1 MARSTNRPSNAARLC
16 AALLAVS
23 LLGACQDGGRGEGSG
38 ATTTTE
44 SSMEGYAARVTD
56 AVGRFRSAIA
66 QVAAAES
73 YKDLRGQVSAAV
85 VTMRS
90 TTAGLRNLSG
100 APAGTK
106 SAHDRLVA
114 VMTDLQFEV
123 IGASGAVQNQQ
134 LCSASAVIAA
144 LNKSG
149 TPGKLDA
156 AAQELSAVTG
166 GRFKATEVVP
176 VAKPA
181 IQRPPSGTVVRGRLT
196 GPRRNYITIDN
207 KDDVDVVLT
216 LGKGK
221 EGRTPYLS
229 FYVKRDSKVTIR
241 GIPNGT
247 YRSHG
252 TDGKD
257 WDGKQRLFTRE
268 CSFWKYKG
276 KETWGVAPDYT
287 VGWSYSFGAESDD
300 GEGGSEFVPP
310 DDAVSP

>member
-1 MARSTNRPSNAARLC
+1 MARWTSRPPTAPRLC
-16 AALLAVS
+16 AALLAIG
-23 LLGACQDGGRGEGSG
+23 LLGACQDGGGEAS
-38 ATTTTE
+38 APTATTE
-44 SSMEGYAARVTD
+44 SSMEAYAARVTD
-56 AVGRFRSAIA
+56 AVDRFRSAIA
-66 QVAAAES
+66 LVAGAES
-73 YKDLRGQVSAAV
+73 YKGLQGQLSAAG

-100 APAGTK
+100 APAGTR

-114 VMTDLQFEV
+114 VLTDLQFEV
-123 IGASGAVQNQQ
+123 ISAGGAVDNQD
-134 LCSASAVIAA
+134 LCSATAVLAA
-144 LNKSG
+144 LNRSG
-149 TPGKLDA
+149 TPGRLDA

-176 VAKPA
+176 VVRPT

-207 KDDVDVVLT
+207 ADDVDVVLT

-221 EGRTPYLS
+221 EGKTPYLS
-229 FYVKRDSKVTIR
+229 FYVKRGSKVTIR

-257 WDGKQRLFTRE
+257 WDGGRRLFTRE

-276 KETWGVAPDYT
+276 KETWGIAPDYT
-287 VGWSYSFGAESDD
+287 VGWSYSFGGESGE
-300 GEGGSEFVPP
+300 GEGGSEFVPAG
-310 DDAVSP
+310 DAVQP